1 MPLFFIGGGGGG
13 GGGVEEEEVI
23 VIGWI
28 VDRSVDRSR
37 SVVVQ
42 LSAQPLHTVTVE
54 TFGTRAR

>member
-13 GGGVEEEEVI
+13 EEEEEVT

-28 VDRSVDRSR
+28 VESNVERSR
-37 SVVVQ
+37 SVVVA
-42 LSAQPLHTVTVE
+42 SAQPLHTVKEVD